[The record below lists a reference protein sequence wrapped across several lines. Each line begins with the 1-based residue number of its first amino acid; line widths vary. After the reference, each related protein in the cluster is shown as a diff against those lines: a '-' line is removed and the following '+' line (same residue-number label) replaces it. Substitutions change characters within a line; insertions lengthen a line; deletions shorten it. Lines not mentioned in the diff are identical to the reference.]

1 MRVRWESV
9 QSVCSAGIRWMM
21 SRAKRLRPGPGRD
34 VRRKIQALAKL
45 LATVASS
52 QPASDLQKKNLLVS
66 LRVTYR

>member
-1 MRVRWESV
+1 MKAQEAHARALGERAERVQCW
-9 QSVCSAGIRWMM
+9 IRWMM

-52 QPASDLQKKNLLVS
+52 QPASDLQKKAC
-66 LRVTYR
+66 